1 MLDGRRW
8 RGLREWTARHLA
20 VVGRTPSLSTT
31 HSHLELDERGGGGGG
46 SYPTYEEDD
55 DEARRRSARAAA
67 NKKLLSR
74 TSADEDGEVARGP
87 LAEALSLIHI

>member
-1 MLDGRRW
+1 M
-8 RGLREWTARHLA
+8 ARPPRVDSASHLA

-55 DEARRRSARAAA
+55 DEARRRSAAPRREQEAAVA
-67 NKKLLSR
+67 HVGRVR
-74 TSADEDGEVARGP
+74 TARWC
-87 LAEALSLIHI
+87 EKVN

>member
-1 MLDGRRW
+1 MVLDGRRW

-31 HSHLELDERGGGGGG
+31 HSHLELDERGGGGG

-74 TSADEDGEVARGP
+74 TSADEDGEVV
-87 LAEALSLIHI
+87 

>member
-1 MLDGRRW
+1 MAAGVDR
-8 RGLREWTARHLA
+8 RHLA
-20 VVGRTPSLSTT
+20 VKTGRIPSLSTT
-31 HSHLELDERGGGGGG
+31 HSHLELDERGGGGGGG

-74 TSADEDGEVARGP
+74 TSADEDGEVV
-87 LAEALSLIHI
+87 